1 MRDIGKLPK
10 THLHLHFTGSMAPV
24 TLRDLAQQQG
34 IRLPASL
41 ATPVAT
47 PSPCGPDALAAGSAG
62 PQDPTNQINFGG
74 SALPNRRSGPQNDD
88 WSAPDDSKRGWFK
101 FQRLYDAA
109 RSVVTC
115 EAIMRRIVDEAVA
128 ADAAEGSV
136 RLEMQVDPTSYA
148 KFVGGIT
155 PALEIVL
162 DEAKAA
168 SARHGIETGI
178 IVAASRMR
186 HPLEARTLARLAA
199 KYAGDGPG
207 AVIGFGLS
215 NDEHAGDT
223 AAFAPAFRLAREA
236 GLAAVPHAGELRGP
250 AHVAQ
255 VFTDLVPRRL
265 GHGVR
270 AAEDPALLQ
279 RLIDDG
285 VALEVCPASNVSL
298 GVFAEMGAVP
308 LTQLREAGATVAL
321 SADDP
326 LLFGARLND
335 QYAFARQ
342 VHGFDDAALA
352 DLARGSIIAS
362 LASETS
368 KQTWLALIDD
378 WLASPSSV

>member
-1 MRDIGKLPK
+1 
-10 THLHLHFTGSMAPV
+10 MAPA
-24 TLRDLAQQQG
+24 TLQHLAAEQG
-34 IRLPASL
+34 IRLPGAL
-41 ATPVAT
+41 ILTPQG
-47 PSPCGPDALAAGSAG
+47 PHDSPGQRTSQ
-62 PQDPTNQINFGG
+62 QDLSPT
-74 SALPNRRSGPQNDD
+74 SNDT
-88 WSAPDDSKRGWFK
+88 KRGWYR

-109 RSVVTC
+109 RSVVTS

-136 RLEMQVDPTSYA
+136 RLELQVDPTSYA

-162 DEAKAA
+162 DEAKTA
-168 SARHGIETGI
+168 SAKHSTEVGI

-199 KYAGDGPG
+199 KYAGDQPG
-207 AVIGFGLS
+207 QVVGFGLS

-223 AAFAPAFRLAREA
+223 GAFAPAFRLARDA

-255 VFTDLVPRRL
+255 VFTDLGPARL

-270 AAEDPALLQ
+270 TAEDPALLA
-279 RLIDDG
+279 RLIEEG
-285 VALEVCPASNVSL
+285 VAFEVCPASNVSL

-308 LTQLREAGATVAL
+308 LPQLMAAGATIAL

-335 QYAFARQ
+335 QYQFARE
-342 VHGFDDAALA
+342 VHGMDDAALA
-352 DLARGSIIAS
+352 DLARGSINAS
-362 LASETS
+362 LASAAS
-368 KQTWLALIDD
+368 KQNWLAKVDQ
-378 WLASPSSV
+378 WLATPAG